1 MRVLSSDP
9 RLITIQA
16 KIPKIS
22 LVVLGALISGRVFL
36 ILLHISYL
44 YILVNPIGNGFIS
57 RNLHIGYR
65 YHVPIFFVEREIVSL
80 AVFY

>member
-36 ILLHISYL
+36 ILLYISYL
-44 YILVNPIGNGFIS
+44 YILVNPIGHGFIS

-65 YHVPIFFVEREIVSL
+65 YHVPIFFVERKIVSL